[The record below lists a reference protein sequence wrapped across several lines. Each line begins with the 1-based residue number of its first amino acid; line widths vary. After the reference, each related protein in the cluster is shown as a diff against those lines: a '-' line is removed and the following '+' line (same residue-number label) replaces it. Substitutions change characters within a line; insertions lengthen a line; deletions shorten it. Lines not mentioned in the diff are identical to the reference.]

1 MDIEI
6 ARWIYSD
13 LADWSNDLIAAA
25 SSNSYLQLSLNY
37 PMLPTLNDQ
46 DQEKQSIRVLEGQCS
61 RAAVCPLSQIEAGSI
76 VCIKQL
82 ITDPEV
88 SDRLR
93 ELGVFEKQ
101 KIKLLARNS
110 SFICQVCNARLGIS
124 EKLAESILVEN
135 VMV

>member
-1 MDIEI
+1 M
-6 ARWIYSD
+6 
-13 LADWSNDLIAAA
+13 
-25 SSNSYLQLSLNY
+25 QLSLNY
-37 PMLPTLNDQ
+37 PSLPTVK
-46 DQEKQSIRVLEGQCS
+46 DQEMQSIRVLEGQCARS
-61 RAAVCPLSQIEAGSI
+61 EVCTLSQIEAGST

-82 ITDPEV
+82 ITHPEM

>member
-1 MDIEI
+1 
-6 ARWIYSD
+6 
-13 LADWSNDLIAAA
+13 
-25 SSNSYLQLSLNY
+25 LQLSLNY
-37 PMLPTLNDQ
+37 PTFATVNDQ
-46 DQEKQSIRVLEGQCS
+46 EQQSIRVLEGQCAQ
-61 RAAVCPLSQIEAGSI
+61 AAICPLSQIEAGST

-82 ITDPEV
+82 ITHPEM

-124 EKLAESILVEN
+124 EKLAESILVETLSG
-135 VMV
+135 

>member
-1 MDIEI
+1 MTNR
-6 ARWIYSD
+6 AKYLWK
-13 LADWSNDLIAAA
+13 
-25 SSNSYLQLSLNY
+25 SYLQLSLNY
-37 PMLPTLNDQ
+37 PSLPTVK
-46 DQEKQSIRVLEGQCS
+46 DQEMPSIRVLEGQCARS
-61 RAAVCPLSQIEAGSI
+61 EVCPLSQIEAGST

-82 ITDPEV
+82 ITHPEM